1 MTSERAAQWR
11 RFCEKMAPGREELA
25 RRGELCRELWPG
37 DCALTLKTADE
48 LREKTFLFQFP
59 WDMEQTCEPVRFE
72 GEIDWGFILAEDPE
86 FTFQMN
92 RHRYW
97 ICLGQAY
104 ALTGDEGYAQ
114 CFADQLTDWISRE
127 PWREEAAV
135 TTWRTLD
142 TGLRADYWLRAMAL
156 CAHSPTVTPQ
166 VAQAFLESLE
176 VHAHRLAENPRRA
189 FSTKSN
195 WGVLEYAGLYA
206 ISWVLDR
213 PRDRER
219 AVSFL
224 REALHT
230 QILDDG
236 MQWEASPMYHNEVLM
251 SYLEVLRLARLWGDA
266 PFSGEEMG
274 IIRRAARATLLLQT
288 PARHQIMTGDSD
300 DTDVRDVLTQAA
312 FLLEDGELKGGAF
325 DRLDYESLWLF
336 GAEGDGRY
344 RSIPA
349 LPLTGGVTELPDSG
363 QVILRSDWGEDA
375 QWLYFKNG
383 PLGGGHGHLD
393 KLHIGL
399 WLDGEEVLTD
409 SGRFTYT
416 NTKKERRDLKAAA
429 AHNVP
434 LVNGQEYADYVDS
447 WTCGALPQSMP
458 NRVCRKREYF
468 FVEGSHAGYAAQG
481 VLVCRRVLAIGE
493 EVFFINDTFLG
504 SCPRKAE
511 QVFHFAED
519 IRLTP
524 GEQGVEGAGRK
535 CRFSL
540 QAFAQGMPAHLKLG
554 TAPLSRHY
562 NQMTQ
567 APVLTV
573 SAENCRALTTILI
586 RKKDDSPVKVTLHTV
601 RSEAYPHD
609 LPPQRAQGF
618 EVEANGRRHGV
629 VLVYQ
634 DVGNDEDFNGI
645 CGVCGLG
652 RTMACDLDGKS
663 QRMTVLQW

>member
-1 MTSERAAQWR
+1 MTKERSAQWK
-11 RFCEKMAPGREELA
+11 RFCEKMAPDREELA
-25 RRGELCRELWPG
+25 RRAELCRKLWPG
-37 DCALTLKTADE
+37 DCALTLKTAGE
-48 LREKTFLFQFP
+48 LREKTFLFQLP

-72 GEIDWGFILAEDPE
+72 GEIDWGYALGGDQE

-114 CFADQLTDWISRE
+114 CFADQLMDWIAKE
-127 PWREEAAV
+127 PWREEAAG

-142 TGLRADYWLRAMAL
+142 AGLRADYWLRAMAL
-156 CAHSPTVTPQ
+156 CARSPAVTPQ
-166 VAQAFLESLE
+166 VAEAFLEGLE
-176 VHAHRLAENPRRA
+176 AHARRLAENPRTG

-195 WGVLEYAGLYA
+195 WGVMEYTGLYA

-230 QILDDG
+230 QIMDDG

-251 SYLEVLRLARLWGDA
+251 SYLEVLRLARLWGDDL
-266 PFSGEEMG
+266 FSGEETG
-274 IIRRAARATLLLQT
+274 ILRRAARATLLLQT

-300 DTDVRDVLTQAA
+300 DTDVRDILTQAA
-312 FLLEDGELKGGAF
+312 FLLGDGELKGGAF
-325 DRLDYESLWLF
+325 DHLDYESLWLY
-336 GAEGDGRY
+336 GPGGDARY
-344 RSIPA
+344 ETLPA
-349 LPLTGGVTELPDSG
+349 VPLPGGVTELPDSG
-363 QVILRSDWGEDA
+363 QVILRSDWGERA

-383 PLGGGHGHLD
+383 PLGGGHGHQD

-416 NTKKERRDLKAAA
+416 DTRERYALKAAA

-434 LVNGQEYADYVDS
+434 LVNGQEFADSLDS
-447 WTCGALPQSMP
+447 WIYGALPQAMP
-458 NRVCRKREYF
+458 NRVCRRGEYF
-468 FVEGSHAGYAAQG
+468 FVEGSHPGYASRG
-481 VLVCRRVLAIGE
+481 VLVCRRVLAIAE
-493 EVFFINDTFLG
+493 EVFVINDTFLG
-504 SCPRKAE
+504 PCPEKAA
-511 QVFHFAED
+511 QMFHFAEG
-519 IRLTP
+519 IRLTRT
-524 GEQGVEGAGRK
+524 EQGLEGVGQK

-540 QAFAQGMPAHLKLG
+540 AAYAQGGPADLKLA

-573 SAENCRALTTILI
+573 SAENCGALTTILI
-586 RKKDDSPVKVTLHTV
+586 RQKDDCPVKVTPHTV
-601 RSEAYPHD
+601 RNAAYPHE
-609 LPPQRAQGF
+609 LPPKWAQGF

-629 VLVYQ
+629 VLLYQ
-634 DVGNDEDFNGI
+634 DVGNSEDFNGI
-645 CGVCGLG
+645 CGVYGLG
-652 RTMACDLDGKS
+652 RAMACRLDGEER
-663 QRMTVLQW
+663 RMTVLQW